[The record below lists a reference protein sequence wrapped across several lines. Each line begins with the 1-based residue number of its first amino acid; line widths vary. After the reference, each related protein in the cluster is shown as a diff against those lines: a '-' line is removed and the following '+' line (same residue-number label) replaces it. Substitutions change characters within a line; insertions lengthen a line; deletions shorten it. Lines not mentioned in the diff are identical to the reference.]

1 MGTDRLSRQR
11 ATHQARMARVSRA
24 LEASLQRVERAKL
37 LQQQSDEIIREIV
50 ERYDESGHLR
60 DAARKIR

>member
-1 MGTDRLSRQR
+1 
-11 ATHQARMARVSRA
+11 MARVSRA